1 MENNPSLEYAQLK
14 TDIALLRGDIGN
26 LDSLVSRLDV
36 AIDKFS
42 VFSSDINRLLAV
54 HDNKIENHTRL
65 IEQLADA
72 SDRRRTEFEK
82 RHQEIID
89 KILQIKEDT
98 RESIHASKAEI
109 TKKFDDEMDDI
120 KEDIDALNQKVDAI
134 EKWRWLVMGGAVI
147 AGWIIS
153 KLSWII
159 SLM

>member
-1 MENNPSLEYAQLK
+1 MENNPSLEFAQLK
-14 TDIALLRGDIGN
+14 TDIALLRGDIHN
-26 LDSLVSRLDV
+26 LDGLVSRLDV

-65 IEQLADA
+65 IEHLSEAA
-72 SDRRRTEFEK
+72 DRRRTEYEK

-98 RESIHASKAEI
+98 RESIHASKVEI
-109 TKKFDDEMDDI
+109 TKKFDDEMEDI
-120 KEDIDALNQKVDAI
+120 KEEIDTLSGKVEAI

-147 AGWIIS
+147 AGWVIS
-153 KLSWII
+153 KLSWVI
-159 SLM
+159 SMF